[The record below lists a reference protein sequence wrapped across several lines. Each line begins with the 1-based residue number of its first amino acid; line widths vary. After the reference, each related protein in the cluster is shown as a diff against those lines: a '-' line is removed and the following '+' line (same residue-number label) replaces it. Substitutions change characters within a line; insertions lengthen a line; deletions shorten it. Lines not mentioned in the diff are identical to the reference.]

1 MPLDKYS
8 AANRGNWNDRVPIH
22 WDSEEYHVQKFF
34 KEPDR
39 LSEIV
44 KFVLEHGVLSDVEGK
59 TLVHL

>member
-8 AANRGNWNDRVPIH
+8 AANRDNWNDRVPIV
-22 WDSEEYHVQKFF
+22 WDSEEYHVQKLIN
-34 KEPDR
+34 EPDP

-59 TLVHL
+59 TLVHP